1 MISKG
6 GILSEHWTL
15 MLCTVGYDD
24 SIAMYRNGLSGCTSR
39 AGGGLYLPQVG
50 QSQLMTAG
58 WQPRH
63 LEWHGCSKHTSLHI
77 HPDKPYTGH

>member
-6 GILSEHWTL
+6 GILSEHCTL

-39 AGGGLYLPQVG
+39 AGGGVVSASSGTKPINDCWLAASSPGMAWLFKTHFA
-50 QSQLMTAG
+50 S
-58 WQPRH
+58 
-63 LEWHGCSKHTSLHI
+63 
-77 HPDKPYTGH
+77 HPS